1 MTRTRGILCFLCVIL
16 LLSGLGL
23 LLYSPWKTSVQIKAY
38 RQEIVRLET
47 HLHSDNTFSEKPPE
61 AARPFSALWDACE
74 AYNRLLFAANQE
86 SLSAQTMEETP
97 ICLTDYGWQE
107 EAFGYLSTPAID
119 FQAPIYLGAS
129 EENLERGGAV
139 VGQTSLP
146 IGGKNTHCV
155 IAGHR
160 SWHGAV
166 LFRPVEELL
175 PGYLIFV
182 TNPWETLTYRLREL
196 KIVEPHEVKEILIQP
211 GQDLLTLMTCAY
223 PNDRRVLALCVR
235 EGAEP

>member
-1 MTRTRGILCFLCVIL
+1 MRKIQIVLLLFCIAL

-38 RQEIVRLET
+38 QQEIVRLET

-61 AARPFSALWDACE
+61 AVRPFSALWNACE
-74 AYNRLLFAANQE
+74 AYNWLLFDAGQE
-86 SLSAQTMEETP
+86 NLSAQTMEEPP
-97 ICLTDYGWQE
+97 ICLADYGWQE
-107 EAFGYLSTPAID
+107 EAFGYLSIPAID

-139 VGQTSLP
+139 LGQTSLP

-175 PGYLIFV
+175 PGDLIFV
-182 TNPWETLTYRLREL
+182 TNPWETLTYRLIEL
-196 KIVEPHEVKEILIQP
+196 KIVEPHEIQEILIQP

-235 EGAEP
+235 EEAEP